1 MSTTTTAAT
10 LASYKN
16 LVRAAARID
25 KLRKEVVPRFAK
37 LKVRLQA
44 AGRELDETML
54 RLYGKALTAE
64 INQITSAMHEVNT
77 GKVYLNEVSE
87 DEDFV
92 ADRLD
97 AVAKLGKVVADADKA
112 LTDTFKQAKALE
124 NQAEK
129 DTTKAFELPDDEF
142 RELAWLDRNVED
154 SRKYIGSAMRKVE
167 TFKAQAE
174 AAVAAAD
181 AKKLEQVQA
190 ASKAAALEE
199 LVELNRTF
207 IDFSTDF
214 IKKVEGM
221 GISNET
227 KVELIDGARDL
238 LKKAGNTDR
247 LAEPALASARE
258 IAAMVIDAIDV
269 KKALKALGLDAK
281 HLARLT
287 KALAAPRG
295 ELEKALDTMVRELK
309 LADVSA
315 KGWIA
320 ELRKKGVLSR

>member
-37 LKVRLQA
+37 LKARLQA
-44 AGRELDETML
+44 AGRDLDETML

-129 DTTKAFELPDDEF
+129 DTTKAFEL
-142 RELAWLDRNVED
+142 
-154 SRKYIGSAMRKVE
+154 SGSVATSVIRS
-167 TFKAQAE
+167 
-174 AAVAAAD
+174 AV
-181 AKKLEQVQA
+181 
-190 ASKAAALEE
+190 
-199 LVELNRTF
+199 
-207 IDFSTDF
+207 
-214 IKKVEGM
+214 
-221 GISNET
+221 
-227 KVELIDGARDL
+227 
-238 LKKAGNTDR
+238 
-247 LAEPALASARE
+247 
-258 IAAMVIDAIDV
+258 
-269 KKALKALGLDAK
+269 
-281 HLARLT
+281 H
-287 KALAAPRG
+287 RG
-295 ELEKALDTMVRELK
+295 PE
-309 LADVSA
+309 
-315 KGWIA
+315 
-320 ELRKKGVLSR
+320 